1 MICQPANQIACPAV
15 SNGSTDDERER
26 REREGGG
33 REGERDTLTWTAQ
46 FNKIMDKLMWQGA
59 REQVTT

>member
-1 MICQPANQIACPAV
+1 MPALQSVMAAQMK
-15 SNGSTDDERER
+15 TERG
-26 REREGGG
+26 EREGGGTERG
-33 REGERDTLTWTAQ
+33 REGERDTLTWTVQ